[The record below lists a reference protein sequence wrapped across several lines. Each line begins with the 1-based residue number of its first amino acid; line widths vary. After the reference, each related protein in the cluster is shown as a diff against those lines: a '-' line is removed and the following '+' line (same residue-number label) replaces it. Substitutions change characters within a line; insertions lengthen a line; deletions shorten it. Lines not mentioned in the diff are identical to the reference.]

1 MNYENEFRDTQG
13 WGADPYPRSPQ
24 TFCDNTGKKRRNRGN
39 AGSHFAGGSSK
50 LLPKKF
56 YKRLTRMK
64 TKRNPITDIKKLQ
77 LPNGETND

>member
-1 MNYENEFRDTQG
+1 MNYEKEG

-24 TFCDNTGKKRRNRGN
+24 VFSDNTGKKRRNGGD
-39 AGSHFAGGSSK
+39 AGSHFAGKSSK
-50 LLPKKF
+50 LIPKKF
-56 YKRLTRMK
+56 YKRLTRTK